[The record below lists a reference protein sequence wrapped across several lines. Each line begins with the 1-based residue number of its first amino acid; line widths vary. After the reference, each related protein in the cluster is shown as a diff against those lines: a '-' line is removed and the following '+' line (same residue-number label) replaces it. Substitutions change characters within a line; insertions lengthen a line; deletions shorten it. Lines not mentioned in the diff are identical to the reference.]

1 MDTDVAIQSFAAD
14 ADAEGVAAVCAELGW
29 PSYADPDTA
38 RRGCGAP
45 GVTTSVARAGT
56 QVVGFA
62 QVLSDGVVNG
72 YLAQVGVLAPF
83 RRRGIARRLIVAAFE
98 QSGAQRLDLVTD
110 DAQAFSRSFAHQ
122 EKPGYRVYPRR

>member
-1 MDTDVAIQSFAAD
+1 MPTRSASRPSARNSGGRRTRIRTPHDAGAA
-14 ADAEGVAAVCAELGW
+14 
-29 PSYADPDTA
+29 P
-38 RRGCGAP
+38 P